1 MEIVGQIEEII
12 YQNDS
17 NNYTIAVFSLEGT
30 PKDTIVVVGY
40 LPFITIGDSLK
51 LTGKKV
57 LHQEYGEQFKIETFE
72 KIMPQSAAALEKYL
86 ASGTIKGIGP
96 ATARKIVDRF
106 GEETIQ
112 VFKFEP
118 MRLSEIKGITKDR
131 AYEIGEEFNE
141 KWEVWQIVSFLENFG
156 IGANN
161 AKKVYDA
168 LGINAVEKIEENP
181 YILVDI
187 VYGVN
192 FNSIDKIAMQIG
204 IPLDSDHRIKSGI
217 KYALLIAS
225 YNGNTC
231 VEKQNLIHYVK
242 SVLEVD
248 EERVEENIINLDC
261 CQELHT
267 VEKDG
272 VTWVFL
278 EPLYKAELNI
288 SEKLMGLRDFKNLK
302 HIKSFEKEI
311 KELEKDLDIEL
322 SEKQLEALNEVNEN
336 NVCIIT
342 GGPGTGKTTI
352 IKFVIEAYK
361 AHKKKVVLCA
371 PTGRAAKRMSETTGE
386 DAKTIHRLLEI
397 GKFEED
403 KLGSIDQ
410 EVTPVDADVLV
421 VDEMSMV
428 DVFLMNYLSK
438 ALFLGTKVIFVG
450 DPNQLPSVGPGSILE
465 DLIDS
470 EEFVTV
476 KLNKIFRQAA
486 KSKIIVN
493 SHNVNNGITF
503 IGKKDYEE
511 DSENDFFYINE
522 SNQDKMLYQVLSLCK
537 ERLKNYGDYEF
548 FRNIQVLTP
557 TKKGKMG
564 TKELNKSLQQ
574 ALNPKTDE
582 IKEKNYGEVI
592 FREGDRVMQIKNNY
606 DIYWEKG
613 SRDNL
618 RTYES
623 GTGVFNG
630 EIGRIA
636 KLDTEDR
643 QMEVEFDDGK
653 IAWYAYSELDQLDHA
668 YAITIHKAQ
677 GSEFDVVIL
686 IVPQASNMLLTRN
699 LLYTG
704 MTRAK
709 KLEIVI
715 GNKNLVDFMIN
726 NCDNKKR
733 NTGLKLKL
741 IIERNRRYIKH
752 KVECECKKD

>member
-1 MEIVGQIEEII
+1 MEIIGQIEEFI
-12 YQNDS
+12 YQNES
-17 NNYTIAVFSLEGT
+17 NNYSIAVFSLEESQDIIT
-30 PKDTIVVVGY
+30 VVGY
-40 LPFITIGDSLK
+40 LPFITVGDTLK
-51 LTGKKV
+51 LKGKMV
-57 LHQEYGEQFKIETFE
+57 THQEYGEQFKIDTFE
-72 KIMPQSAAALEKYL
+72 KMMPKNAAALEKYL

-96 ATARKIVDRF
+96 ATARKIVDKF
-106 GEETIQ
+106 GEDTLN

-118 MRLSEIKGITKDR
+118 MRLSEIKGISKDK

-161 AKKVYDA
+161 SKKVYDA
-168 LGINAVEKIEENP
+168 LGINAVEKIQENP

-192 FNSIDKIAMQIG
+192 FNNIDKIAMQIG
-204 IPLDSDHRIKSGI
+204 IPLDSDYRIKSGI

-231 VEKQNLIHYVK
+231 VQKENLVAYVK
-242 SVLEVD
+242 SILEVD
-248 EERVEENIINLDC
+248 ENRIEDNLINLEVASEIHVIT
-261 CQELHT
+261 QNEI
-267 VEKDG
+267 
-272 VTWVFL
+272 TWVFL
-278 EPLYKAELNI
+278 EPLYKAEKNI
-288 SEKLMGLRDFKNLK
+288 AQKLVTLRECDNTKYIKN
-302 HIKSFEKEI
+302 FENEI
-311 KELEKDLDIEL
+311 KKYEDKLDIEL
-322 SEKQLEALNEVNEN
+322 SEKQFDAINQINEN

-352 IKFVIEAYK
+352 IKFVIEIYK

-403 KLGSIDQ
+403 KLGSIDTD
-410 EVTPVDADVLV
+410 VTPVDADVLV

-428 DVFLMNYLSK
+428 DVFLMNYLTK

-450 DPNQLPSVGPGSILE
+450 DPNQLPSVGPGSILK

-470 EEFVTV
+470 EQFTTV
-476 KLNKIFRQAA
+476 QLNKIFRQAA

-493 SHNVNNGITF
+493 AHNVNNGINF

-522 SNQDKMLYQVLSLCK
+522 SNQDKMLYQVISLCK

-548 FRNIQVLTP
+548 FKNIQVLTP

-564 TKELNKSLQQ
+564 TKELNKSLQ
-574 ALNPKTDE
+574 AELNPKVEDIE
-582 IKEKNYGEVI
+582 EKTYGDVI

-636 KLDTEDR
+636 KINLEER
-643 QMEVEFDDGK
+643 QVQVEFDDGK
-653 IAWYAYSELDQLDHA
+653 ITWYAFSELDQLDHA
-668 YAITIHKAQ
+668 YSITIHKAQ

-686 IVPQASNMLLTRN
+686 VIPQSSNMLLTRN

-704 MTRAK
+704 LTRAK
-709 KLEIVI
+709 KLLIVI
-715 GNKNLVDFMIN
+715 GNKNLIEFMIN
-726 NCDNKKR
+726 NCDIKKR
-733 NTGLKLKL
+733 NTGLK
-741 IIERNRRYIKH
+741 IKFD
-752 KVECECKKD
+752 K